1 MIEQGTS
8 TSDKR
13 FLVVMSNR
21 DVYYANQED
30 AMNILAYIQFGTD
43 KVYRFKDVKTGNKV
57 SVNVAQ
63 VSSLVEPSGTNRGAG
78 YGSNQ

>member
-8 TSDKR
+8 TSDQR

-30 AMNILAYIQFGTD
+30 AMNILAYIQLGTD
-43 KVYRFKDVKTGNKV
+43 NVCRFEDVKTGNKV

-63 VSSLVEPSGTNRGAG
+63 VSSVVEPSGRGAG
-78 YGSNQ
+78 YGFPQ

>member
-1 MIEQGTS
+1 MTEQGTS
-8 TSDKR
+8 TSDQR
-13 FLVVMSNR
+13 FLVVMGNR

-43 KVYRFKDVKTGNKV
+43 KVYRFQDVKTKNRV

-63 VSSLVEPSGTNRGAG
+63 VSSLVEPSSRGAG
-78 YGSNQ
+78 YGSGQ